1 MTRSRAD
8 VTMVVE
14 RLVARW
20 AAKDTAGLSR
30 LFADGV
36 RWWTAPVPGAPWP
49 VEVRNPREVESFFLA
64 FRAVLELTGITTRG
78 LVVDGPDAVLTGRL
92 HARVQAT
99 GTAVSYDF
107 AVAVSVHSG
116 RITEFRMYADT
127 LAIARA
133 LAQDVPPVSP

>member
-1 MTRSRAD
+1 MTHRRGD
-8 VTMVVE
+8 VTMAVE
-14 RLVARW
+14 KLVARW

-49 VEVRNPREVESFFLA
+49 AEARNPREVESFFLA
-64 FRAVLELTGITTRG
+64 FRAVLELTAITTRG

-92 HARVQAT
+92 HARVQTT
-99 GTAVSYDF
+99 GLTLAYDF
-107 AVAVSVHSG
+107 AIAVSVHG
-116 RITEFRMYADT
+116 GLVTEFRMYADT

-133 LAQDVPPVSP
+133 LAPDVPPVSP

>member
-1 MTRSRAD
+1 
-8 VTMVVE
+8 MVVE

-36 RWWTAPVPGAPWP
+36 RWWAAPVPGAPWP
-49 VEVRNPREVESFFLA
+49 VEIRNPREVESFFLA
-64 FRAVLELTGITTRG
+64 FRAVLDLTGITTRG

-92 HARVQAT
+92 HSRVQAT
-99 GTAVSYDF
+99 GAALSYDF
-107 AVAVSVHSG
+107 AIAVGVHG
-116 RITEFRMYADT
+116 GLVTEFRMYADT